1 MPIRPQDVYDDPDG
15 YWEFLT
21 TPADRDFE
29 GQLFDRKEGR
39 RPRPDGGV
47 SGSDIRSLRDLSL
60 TALMEPPM
68 FGFME
73 PLTGADLG
81 SRTG

>member
-1 MPIRPQDVYDDPDG
+1 M
-15 YWEFLT
+15 
-21 TPADRDFE
+21 
-29 GQLFDRKEGR
+29 RKVREA
-39 RPRPDGGV
+39 
-47 SGSDIRSLRDLSL
+47 LRLLSL

-73 PLTGADLG
+73 PPTGADLG